1 MNDNRSIDLFH
12 EEQVNERHGTT
23 HVHAYLTYR
32 HGVYAVFVAP
42 YRDLGDGVRGYPL
55 GATASRFVDEAPRFN
70 AKRLAALAAD
80 PYTMFA
86 ARSLVAGGNLVEIID
101 NPVRLVCNN
110 RVS

>member
-1 MNDNRSIDLFH
+1 MNDNRTINLLDA
-12 EEQVNERHGTT
+12 EQVNTHHETT

-55 GATASRFVDEAPRFN
+55 GATEWKRVETATRFN

-80 PYTMFA
+80 PATLD
-86 ARSLVAGGNLVEIID
+86 LVAVMRGGAA
-101 NPVRLVCNN
+101 
-110 RVS
+110 